1 VFAPF
6 LRGAT
11 WDVWRVFLAVLF
23 GLPLT
28 PEQLVLYTKYTGRTT
43 APTTALNEAWLVCGR
58 RSGKSFI
65 LALVAVFLACFRD
78 WRPLLG
84 PGEVGTVM
92 IIARD
97 RRQARVIKRFI
108 TGLLRGTPML
118 RQVIE
123 GETQETIELR
133 NNVSIEIHTASFR
146 LHHHCG
152 AVR

>member
-1 VFAPF
+1 MNILRALDDPKVFAPF
-6 LRGAT
+6 FRGST
-11 WDVWRVFLAVLF
+11 WDAWRVFLAALF

-28 PEQLVLYTKYTGRTT
+28 PEQLGLTRNTPAARRHRRG
-43 APTTALNEAWLVCGR
+43 ALNEAWLVCGR

-65 LALVAVFLACFRD
+65 LALIAVFLACFRD

-84 PGEVGTVM
+84 PGEVATIM

-97 RRQARVIKRFI
+97 RRQGRVIKRFI

-133 NNVSIEIHTASFR
+133 NNVEY
-146 LHHHCG
+146 
-152 AVR
+152 